1 MIAQSSLSSHRRRR
15 PSSNH
20 PKNDPSSAIES
31 PRWSRCRT
39 TVNRLALHRNPVFTK
54 IISSTAKWV
63 KERISI
69 LFSVIEID
77 LDLARSAATRA
88 NPMLISTLE
97 SLRPMSYDL
106 TLKEMLSA
114 EESLRSQWNKKDD
127 VQEQPQL
134 RENTPSR
141 NFSGKIRSPSRVV
154 VRRIAEV
161 RQCSKI
167 IIGRYWCFPAP
178 VSIITAL

>member
-63 KERISI
+63 KERISTLSLLI
-69 LFSVIEID
+69 VID
-77 LDLARSAATRA
+77 LDLVRLAVTQA
-88 NPMLISTLE
+88 NRMLICTAE
-97 SLRPMSYDL
+97 SPRQRSWDL
-106 TLKEMLSA
+106 TLKEMPSA
-114 EESLRSQWNKKDD
+114 EESLQSRWNKKDD
-127 VQEQPQL
+127 VQEQPLL

-141 NFSGKIRSPSRVV
+141 NFSGKIRSSSKVV
-154 VRRIAEV
+154 DYHIMEV

-167 IIGRYWCFPAP
+167 IIGR
-178 VSIITAL
+178 